1 MSLTSNRRTKTTAQM
16 ILVFFGIYNLL
27 GIHIRPLC
35 YQNNLT
41 DTGGVFFFFFKGVY
55 CKRHRFE
62 VGADEKKSG
71 QALTRGLRSR
81 GR

>member
-16 ILVFFGIYNLL
+16 ILFFFGIYNLL

-41 DTGGVFFFFFKGVY
+41 DTGGVFFFFLREFIVKGTDS
-55 CKRHRFE
+55 R
-62 VGADEKKSG
+62 S
-71 QALTRGLRSR
+71 ALTRRSP
-81 GR
+81 GRR